1 MQNAKGERMKRSS
14 NRMGYLLKKVMTK
27 LSREGAA
34 GAAKMK
40 KLGATLSKKF
50 GITRKR
56 NETLYD
62 ATIRYLKA
70 HPMEIVWVSYEF
82 SEAIGGAA
90 WDALVDYVFEDTDNP
105 KDLEI
110 KQIMKTDSKYNK
122 PQTAEPITD
131 GVDADNSVEKHDEDG
146 TGCALAANA
155 VTTIHDLKTRVETVA
170 QILRIHPSL
179 VSLLVTNLNK
189 IERSDSDNYMSL

>member
-1 MQNAKGERMKRSS
+1 
-14 NRMGYLLKKVMTK
+14 
-27 LSREGAA
+27 
-34 GAAKMK
+34 
-40 KLGATLSKKF
+40 
-50 GITRKR
+50 
-56 NETLYD
+56 
-62 ATIRYLKA
+62 
-70 HPMEIVWVSYEF
+70 
-82 SEAIGGAA
+82 
-90 WDALVDYVFEDTDNP
+90 
-105 KDLEI
+105 
-110 KQIMKTDSKYNK
+110 MKTDSKYNK